1 MFELNYYKMGDRIKQ
16 RRKQLGLTQERA
28 AELANIALSTYTKIE
43 SGNNHPSLNTLI
55 KISCV
60 LSISMD
66 ELIFGEASDDVP
78 VELLM
83 SLKEINVDKI
93 LYVCEMLKK
102 LAFTVDPDQ
111 GENCNNGDI

>member
-1 MFELNYYKMGDRIKQ
+1 
-16 RRKQLGLTQERA
+16 
-28 AELANIALSTYTKIE
+28 
-43 SGNNHPSLNTLI
+43 
-55 KISCV
+55 
-60 LSISMD
+60 MD

-111 GENCNNGDI
+111 GEN